1 MRSSDGTSEAEPQF
15 GVYTFAFKGTVQSPV
30 VAYRNKWGDWTSMW
44 FYHKVPLDTVTQSRP
59 LVVKEV
65 GPLGEQPPVVEV
77 DEETMESKAHIAMLR
92 EVLKVFGT
100 RDIVKEYIVC

>member
-1 MRSSDGTSEAEPQF
+1 
-15 GVYTFAFKGTVQSPV
+15 
-30 VAYRNKWGDWTSMW
+30 
-44 FYHKVPLDTVTQSRP
+44 
-59 LVVKEV
+59 
-65 GPLGEQPPVVEV
+65 VVEV